1 MKTALYQ
8 YRNANLAKNE
18 NSDDFD
24 VASAQLVLCFGAKNI
39 LQDAEVFNKFKQL
52 FPVANIAMCSTSGE
66 IYETE
71 VFDDTISVAVLY
83 FSHTP
88 IIAKSVKIGDYEN
101 TYAAGKGLIEQFN
114 NEGLSYLLV
123 LSDGSMV
130 NGSELVKGL
139 NDVSK
144 QKILIT
150 GGLAGDGSN
159 FQSTLIGLNA
169 APENGIIAGIGF
181 YGSSLKVGHGS
192 QGGWDMF
199 GLEKTVTKS
208 KSNVLYEIDDKNAL
222 EIYKKYLGP
231 EAQTLPGS
239 ALLFPLAITLPGSGE
254 QVVRTI
260 LSINED
266 DGSMTFAGDLP
277 VGSQVR
283 FMKAN
288 FDKITNAAAGAALQS
303 HAENSKPPKFAL
315 LISCVGR
322 KLILQARVDE
332 EVEAIDEV
340 FDHKTFLTGF
350 YSYGEISPILSGG
363 GCQLHN
369 QTMTI
374 TTFDETE

>member
-1 MKTALYQ
+1 M
-8 YRNANLAKNE
+8 
-18 NSDDFD
+18 
-24 VASAQLVLCFGAKNI
+24 
-39 LQDAEVFNKFKQL
+39 
-52 FPVANIAMCSTSGE
+52 
-66 IYETE
+66 
-71 VFDDTISVAVLY
+71 
-83 FSHTP
+83 
-88 IIAKSVKIGDYEN
+88 
-101 TYAAGKGLIEQFN
+101 
-114 NEGLSYLLV
+114 
-123 LSDGSMV
+123 
-130 NGSELVKGL
+130 

-159 FQSTLIGLNA
+159 FQSTLIGLDA
-169 APENGIIAGIGF
+169 QPESGMIAGIGF
-181 YGSSLKVGHGS
+181 YGNKLKVGHGS
-192 QGGWDMF
+192 LGGWDMF

-208 KSNVLYEIDDKNAL
+208 DSNVLYEIENKNAL

-239 ALLFPLAITLPGSGE
+239 ALLFPLAITLPGSNE

-266 DGSMTFAGDLP
+266 EGSMTFAGDIP
-277 VGSQVR
+277 EGSQVR

-288 FDKITNAAAGAALQS
+288 FDKIINAAAGAALQS
-303 HAENSKPPKFAL
+303 YTENNHPPKLAL

-332 EVEAIDEV
+332 EVEAIDEI
-340 FDHKTFLTGF
+340 FNNKTFLTGF
-350 YSYGEISPILSGG
+350 YSYGEISPILSGSD
-363 GCQLHN
+363 CQLHN